1 MKLYSNEVVFKG
13 HPDKVADKISDALL
27 DAYLMGDKFT
37 RAGIETLGGKGK
49 IFITGEVTS
58 KTVVDVEAVAKRV
71 LTDVGYDASA
81 YAVVNNIGQQSPDIA
96 LGVDNSLEGKAGTL
110 AEEEAIGAGDQGMM
124 FGYACNETDK
134 LVPKAMVILQ
144 ELSRKYDDLR
154 LMFPD

>member
-27 DAYLMGDKFT
+27 DAYLMGDKYT

-71 LTDVGYDASA
+71 LTDVGYDASV

-110 AEEEAIGAGDQGMM
+110 AEVEAIGA
-124 FGYACNETDK
+124 
-134 LVPKAMVILQ
+134 
-144 ELSRKYDDLR
+144 
-154 LMFPD
+154 